1 MFLCVAAIK
10 VVICRHCDSIM
21 FLSTWNSSPSFQP
34 PSAGAAVNKL
44 MTKIWFQDNDATTL
58 SAGCTYWSWFSQDC
72 NDLQGVSL
80 LPLHQ
85 LDLTK
90 TIFTWHTRVHNYT
103 LIGRNKTND
112 RTVSLFLSFSV
123 QTGVFVASS
132 ETLES
137 NAIQC
142 SPFFQISSIS
152 VRLITQGYFYSNP
165 TWGHEI

>member
-112 RTVSLFLSFSV
+112 RTVFVSFFFSADCGVCSFVRNSRV
-123 QTGVFVASS
+123 QCNLMQSIFSDFQH
-132 ETLES
+132 
-137 NAIQC
+137 QC
-142 SPFFQISSIS
+142 KANNSG
-152 VRLITQGYFYSNP
+152 LLL
-165 TWGHEI
+165 